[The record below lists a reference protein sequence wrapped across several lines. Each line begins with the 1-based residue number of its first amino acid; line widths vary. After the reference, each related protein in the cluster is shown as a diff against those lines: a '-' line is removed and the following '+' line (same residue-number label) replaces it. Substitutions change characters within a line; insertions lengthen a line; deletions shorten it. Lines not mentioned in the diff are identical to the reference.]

1 MLIVSIVGFFVVIFL
16 LATITVAIA
25 WMAFVK
31 RAAEVDEA
39 LREEGVMPL
48 DGDSTLFRSDR
59 MSTLNFWQN
68 LLARFD
74 FFEILKLRLAQAQL
88 SWSVGRVS
96 LAMLLSGTVVGLLI
110 RSLVPGWAAF
120 LLGAGAAFAP

>member
-96 LAMLLSGTVVGLLI
+96 RAMLLSGTVVGLLI
-110 RSLVPGWAAF
+110 R
-120 LLGAGAAFAP
+120 